1 MIRFSEIIK
10 DSPEMDLK
18 GKTKKGEVN
27 LSKIGILNKEK
38 AEEKDTIDEAR
49 VYYQKLFSLANQ
61 VQLWV
66 QKNLIINISLMIP
79 VLNPIID
86 NDLIDSLYSC
96 VVLEGEKGNK
106 LKAPL
111 VPHSVDVTAI
121 SLKIGVAMGYDNKRL
136 SDLAMI
142 AFLHD
147 VGMYRIPQNI
157 LNKKGKLS
165 EAELKIIQRHPEI
178 GTGILSKLGDEY
190 KWLADVALQIHE
202 RADGSGYP
210 QGLKEGEIHEYAYII
225 GLVDMY
231 SAMIKDRPYRE
242 RIEQNRAMKS
252 IIDST
257 KGKFPVKIIKVF
269 LNQISFF
276 PLNTYVR
283 LNDRSVGRVI
293 TTNPNFP
300 LKPTVEILYD
310 SLGNRLAE
318 ARIADL
324 SGEHLLY
331 ITGSIDEK
339 DII

>member
-10 DSPEMDLK
+10 DSPEMDLE
-18 GKTKKGEVN
+18 GKAKKGELN
-27 LSKIGILNKEK
+27 LSKTGILHNDEV
-38 AEEKDTIDEAR
+38 EERNTLEEAR
-49 VYYQKLFSLANQ
+49 VYYQKLFNLANQ
-61 VQLWV
+61 VQSWV

-79 VLNPIID
+79 VLDPIID

-111 VPHSVDVTAI
+111 VPHCVDVTVI

-242 RIEQNRAMKS
+242 RIEQNRAMRS
-252 IIDST
+252 IVASS

-276 PLNTYVR
+276 PLNTCVK
-283 LNDRSVGRVI
+283 LNDRSAGRVV

-300 LKPTVEILYD
+300 LKPTVEILCD

-318 ARIADL
+318 ARIVDL
-324 SGEHLLY
+324 SGEPLLY
-331 ITGSIDEK
+331 ITGSADEK

>member
-1 MIRFSEIIK
+1 MIRFSEIIEK
-10 DSPEMDLK
+10 VDLRK
-18 GKTKKGEVN
+18 EVN
-27 LSKIGILNKEK
+27 KAEGISLRMTGILNKDK
-38 AEEKDTIDEAR
+38 EEKKATINEAR
-49 VYYQKLFSLANQ
+49 VYYQKLLILASK
-61 VQLWV
+61 VQSWV
-66 QKNLIINISLMIP
+66 QENLIINISFIIP
-79 VLNPIID
+79 VLDPIID

-111 VPHSVDVTAI
+111 VPHCVDVTVI

-147 VGMYRIPQNI
+147 VGMCRIPQNI

-178 GTGILSKLGDEY
+178 STGILSKLGDEY

-210 QGLKEGEIHEYAYII
+210 QGLKEGEIHEYTYVI
-225 GLVDMY
+225 GLADMY

-242 RIEQNRAMKS
+242 RIEQNRAMRS
-252 IIDST
+252 IIAST

-276 PLNTYVR
+276 PLNSYVK

-293 TTNPNFP
+293 TTNPDFP

-310 SLGNRLAE
+310 NAGNRSKRS
-318 ARIADL
+318 RIVDL
-324 SGEHLLY
+324 SEQPLLY
-331 ITGSIDEK
+331 ITGSADEK
-339 DII
+339 DLV